1 MKLSVEGYKSIAD
14 KCTVEFNGLTVLAGA
29 NSSGKS
35 SFMQPL
41 LLIKQTLE
49 STYGSKGLI
58 LDGPNVRLTDS
69 SQIIS
74 KVCSNQDF
82 FAIELETEGKWT
94 RAEFQ
99 LGKKSGVENK
109 RLQYKDENLTQ
120 ELTLEIGLSEQAIV
134 DIIEHLPDNTQR
146 LLTNFR
152 EHDTKI
158 IVKRGRNAFLTLSLD
173 KFFFPFFDD
182 FSESLEVVS
191 KRLIHVPGLR
201 GNPERLYKVTQ
212 SEGSHFV
219 GSFEP
224 YIASI
229 VHKWSETKSPFFTQ
243 LQDNLRKLGLTSDI
257 RSKQENDTQLQLEVA
272 LHKQSSN
279 KDDFVNIADVGFGV
293 SQTLPVLVALLT
305 AGKGDLIYIE
315 QPELHLHPNAQY
327 ALAEIIIEAV
337 KNGKRVIIET
347 HSSLLLTGIQTA
359 VARHK
364 LDETKVSLN
373 WFTQDDT
380 GRTKVNAMYLDK
392 YGRFGDWP
400 ADFDEVAL
408 RAESDYLDA
417 VEYAMREVHD

>member
-49 STYGSKGLI
+49 STYDAKGLI
-58 LDGPNVRLTDS
+58 LDGVNVRLTDS

-74 KVCSNQDF
+74 KVCENKDF
-82 FAIELETEGKWT
+82 FAIELETDGKWT

-99 LGKKSGVENK
+99 LGKRTGVENK
-109 RLQYKDENLTQ
+109 RLQYKDASLKQT
-120 ELTLEIGLSEQAIV
+120 LTLEVGLSEKAIEEIV
-134 DIIEHLPDNTQR
+134 DQLPEHQQHLMKV
-146 LLTNFR
+146 FR
-152 EHDTKI
+152 EHNMKVAVRRD
-158 IVKRGRNAFLTLSLD
+158 RNTFLTLSAD
-173 KFFFPFFDD
+173 RNFFPAFGN
-182 FSESLEVVS
+182 FSDSLETVS
-191 KRLIHVPGLR
+191 QRLIHVPGLR

-212 SEGSHFV
+212 SEGAHFV

-224 YIASI
+224 YVASI
-229 VHKWSETKSPFFTQ
+229 IHQWSETKSPYFEA
-243 LQDNLRKLGLTSDI
+243 LQENLRQLGLTSNI
-257 RSKQENDTQLQLEVA
+257 RSQQENNTQLQLEVA
-272 LHKQSSN
+272 LHKQQSD

-305 AGKGDLIYIE
+305 ARKGDLIYIE

-327 ALAEIIIEAV
+327 ALAEIIIKAV
-337 KNGKRVIIET
+337 KNGRRVVIET

-359 VARHK
+359 VAKHQ
-364 LDETKVSLN
+364 LNDEQVSLN

-380 GRTKVNAMYLDK
+380 GITNAKAVRLDK
-392 YGRFGDWP
+392 YGRFNDWP

-408 RAESDYLDA
+408 RAEADYLDA
-417 VEYAMREVHD
+417 VEEAIRKEL